1 VTLESAQEFPIADL
15 SADGDHV
22 GEKAR
27 QGRGGRPPLGRT
39 PEVDARILDAAT
51 QLFLERGFEATSCEQ
66 VVALARAGKAS
77 LYARYPNKE
86 ALFAAVIRRAVDS
99 ALAPASRV
107 PTGQPLRERLIA
119 VGISILEHSLQP
131 NAVALMRV
139 IIAEAP
145 RMPELAQ
152 HVDRIGWEAGV
163 RRVAEAIAARHPS
176 DPATLAEAWPAA
188 ARFIELVFVPHQMR
202 ALLGD
207 SDASLKAGAR
217 GRIEIAIDTLSAAGL
232 LASWQ

>member
-1 VTLESAQEFPIADL
+1 MDVRIL
-15 SADGDHV
+15 SAA
-22 GEKAR
+22 KR
-27 QGRGGRPPLGRT
+27 
-39 PEVDARILDAAT
+39 
-51 QLFLERGFEATSCEQ
+51 LFLERGFEGTSCEQ

-86 ALFAAVIRRAVDS
+86 ALFTAVVRGTVDQ
-99 ALAPASRV
+99 ALAPAGELDPGR
-107 PTGQPLRERLIA
+107 PLRERLIA
-119 VGISILEHSLQP
+119 VGLSILEHSLQP
-131 NAVALMRV
+131 EAIALMRV

-163 RRVAEAIAARHPS
+163 RRVAEAIAARHLA
-176 DPATLAEAWPAA
+176 DPAMVVKARPAA

-207 SDASLKAGAR
+207 SGAMLQAGAR
-217 GRIEIAIDTLSAAGL
+217 GKIEVAVDTLSNAGL
-232 LASWQ
+232 LGGWQ